1 VGGRPPPVTN
11 PTRAATPRSYN
22 TEYLNDP
29 FIANDPDA
37 CSG

>member
-1 VGGRPPPVTN
+1 MPANITTIAGM
-11 PTRAATPRSYN
+11 ARSYN

-29 FIANDPDA
+29 FNANDPDA